1 MLAKRMQQVS
11 VSATNALAAKIDGMR
26 AQGMEIL
33 TFHIGEPDFDTPKKI
48 IEAGKRV
55 LEEGRTRY
63 VSVSGIPELKKAI
76 AEKLETENGTHYEPS
91 QICISTGAKQAVY
104 NAIMATVD
112 EGDEVLI
119 PTPCWV
125 SYVDMVKMA
134 NGTPVLVEPGKDYDL
149 NLEAIEKAI
158 TENTKMIIINTP
170 NNPTGACYDRETLK
184 KLGDLAVEHDFYI
197 LADEVYEKLI
207 YGKEHVSVASL
218 SPEIYE
224 HSITV
229 NGFSKAFAM
238 TGWRLG
244 YSAAPADVAKAIVAI
259 QSNSTSNSTTPVQYA
274 AITALKEC
282 AEDVAMMKVEFEKRR
297 DYAYERMSAMPH
309 VTCTKPDGA
318 FYLMP
323 DVSYY
328 FGKEGNGKVIENS
341 IDFCAYILEEAK
353 VAITP
358 GDAFKMPGTIRFAYP
373 ASMEMIEAGMDRIE
387 KALKKLL

>member
-1 MLAKRMQQVS
+1 MLAKRMQKVS
-11 VSATNALAAKIDGMR
+11 VSATNALAAKIDAMR
-26 AQGMEIL
+26 ADGMEIL
-33 TFHIGEPDFDTPKKI
+33 AFHIGEPDFDTPEKI
-48 IEAGKRV
+48 LEAGNKA
-55 LEEGRTRY
+55 LAEGKTRY
-63 VSVSGIPELKKAI
+63 VSVSGIPELKKAV
-76 AEKLETENGTHYEPS
+76 AEKLEKENGMHYEPS

-104 NAIMATVD
+104 NAIMAVVD

-134 NGTPVLVEPGKDYDL
+134 NGTPVLVKPGKDYTLD
-149 NLEAIEKAI
+149 LEAIEAAVTDK
-158 TENTKMIIINTP
+158 TKLIVINTP
-170 NNPTGACYDRETLK
+170 NNPTGACYDRESLL
-184 KLGDLAVEHDFYI
+184 KLGEMAVKYDFYI

-218 SPEIYE
+218 SDEIYA

-259 QSNSTSNSTTPVQYA
+259 QSNCTSNSTSFVQYA
-274 AITALKEC
+274 ALTALKEC
-282 AEDVAMMKVEFEKRR
+282 EADVLRMKEEYERRR
-297 DYAYERMSAMPH
+297 DYAYMRMSSIPG

-323 DVSYY
+323 DITS
-328 FGKEGNGKVIENS
+328 FLGKKGNGKVIENS
-341 IDFCAYILEEAK
+341 MDLCAYVLEEAK
-353 VAITP
+353 IAITP
-358 GDAFKMPGTIRFAYP
+358 GDAFKMPGTIRLAYP
-373 ASMEMIEAGMDRIE
+373 ASMADIKEGMDRLE
-387 KALKKLL
+387 QALAKIQ